1 MKILY
6 LGPQYIP
13 FHNFLLSKGTVTNTE
28 NPIQPIQIKE
38 YDWVIS
44 YRYRHILTKEHIN
57 LAKNPILNLHISFL
71 PWNRGADPNYWSWVK
86 NTPKGVTIH
95 AINEDI
101 DGGDIFAQQQVYFDR
116 DTETLRSSYN
126 KLLTKVE
133 NLFIENFD
141 KIINNKIKPIKQD
154 YREGTIH
161 YKKDFP
167 GIESFNIPVKE
178 LVMTDLEIIDE
189 IEKIRSKNNVNWMD
203 ILRLAFKHAPKDA
216 RTLIGKINND
226 DSKISN
232 LLKQLSNN
240 G

>member
-1 MKILY
+1 M
-6 LGPQYIP
+6 
-13 FHNFLLSKGTVTNTE
+13 
-28 NPIQPIQIKE
+28 
-38 YDWVIS
+38 
-44 YRYRHILTKEHIN
+44 
-57 LAKNPILNLHISFL
+57 
-71 PWNRGADPNYWSWVK
+71 SWVK

-203 ILRLAFKHAPKDA
+203 ILRLSFKHAPKEA
-216 RTLIGKINND
+216 RNIISKINND
-226 DSKISN
+226 DNKISN

-240 G
+240 D